1 MYVRMYVCKYLY
13 IYIYIYTHTR
23 VHTGGVATDQ
33 RIVAIH
39 NEVMSHVRVVIF
51 RTQNSYVSPF

>member
-1 MYVRMYVCKYLY
+1 MYICTYVSIC
-13 IYIYIYTHTR
+13 IYIYTHTR

-39 NEVMSHVRVVIF
+39 NEVM
-51 RTQNSYVSPF
+51 

>member
-1 MYVRMYVCKYLY
+1 MYVCTCASIY
-13 IYIYIYTHTR
+13 IYIYIHTHTR

-39 NEVMSHVRVVIF
+39 NEVM
-51 RTQNSYVSPF
+51 